1 MSLLEVKGIDVCY
14 GDMPAVRD
22 VSLHI
27 DEGELVSIVG
37 ANGAGKTTTLN
48 AISGLLTPVRGE
60 MWFQGERID
69 KLPAHKLVHR
79 GIIQIP
85 EGRRLFPLMTV
96 IENLRVGA
104 YSPRASSHM
113 EESLKK
119 AFSFLPKLEERKG
132 QLAITLSGGEQQL
145 LAIGRGLMGRPQ
157 LLMLDEPSLGL
168 APMMVHTVFELV
180 KAIRDE
186 GTTVLLVEQNVKH
199 SLALAHRGYVLENGR
214 ITLEGSGRDLL
225 ANAKVKSA
233 FLGI

>member
-1 MSLLEVKGIDVCY
+1 MSLLEIKGIDVYY

-48 AISGLLTPVRGE
+48 TISGLLTPRRGE
-60 MWFQGERID
+60 IWFQGERID
-69 KLPAHKLVHR
+69 TIPAHKLVHR

-85 EGRRLFPLMTV
+85 EGRRLFPLMSV
-96 IENLRVGA
+96 IENLKVGA
-104 YSPRASSHM
+104 YSPRAASGM
-113 EESLKK
+113 AESLKK
-119 AFSFLPKLEERKG
+119 AFTFLPKLEERKG
-132 QLAITLSGGEQQL
+132 QLALTLSGGEQQL
-145 LAIGRGLMGRPQ
+145 LAIGRGLMGKPR

-199 SLALAHRGYVLENGR
+199 SLELAHRGYVLENGR
-214 ITLEGSGRDLL
+214 ITLEGSGQDLL
-225 ANAKVKSA
+225 SNTKVKSA